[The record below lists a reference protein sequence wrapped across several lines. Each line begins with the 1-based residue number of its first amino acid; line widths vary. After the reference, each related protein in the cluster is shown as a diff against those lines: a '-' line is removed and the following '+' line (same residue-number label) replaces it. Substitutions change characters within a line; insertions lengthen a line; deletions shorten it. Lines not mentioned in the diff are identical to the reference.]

1 MLREGIIPTFRY
13 SARLFSGE
21 LVTGDAAAPTQ
32 ELLAKDLLEKGQ
44 VLVKARRSGGQ
55 FSIGQMGF
63 RRKMAVGSQ
72 LAFLRQLLT
81 LSKSGQ
87 PLAKAFAMLE
97 AAQDEPLLKTAL
109 SGIRTQISSGVA
121 LDDAIEAHPE
131 VFSPIIASTVRA
143 GILSGKLEM
152 ALGHLI
158 AYLELRRDLERK
170 LKRALAYPVFLVI
183 MLIVVLSIILLFVLP
198 RFSELYADF
207 GAELPLL
214 TRGLIF
220 MADIAP
226 VLVPGLLAAG
236 VAIFFSISI
245 WLRYP
250 SVRLRYDQAK
260 LKWPLF
266 GQLARNEQL
275 AQISF
280 TFSLML
286 SAGMHL
292 REVIRQVASNC
303 QNSFLQKK
311 LEQLENV
318 VVEGHSLSDG
328 LRSIDLYP
336 DLSLSLLVAGES
348 SGNVGP
354 MFQDVAKLHSDIL
367 EDRLGQI
374 ITLIEPAMMVIVGAV
389 LGTVIIAIYLPI
401 FGISQVIH

>member
-87 PLAKAFAMLE
+87 PLVKAFAMLE

>member
-152 ALGHLI
+152 ALEHLI

-170 LKRALAYPVFLVI
+170 LKRALAYPVFLVV

-303 QNSFLQKK
+303 QNSFLEKK